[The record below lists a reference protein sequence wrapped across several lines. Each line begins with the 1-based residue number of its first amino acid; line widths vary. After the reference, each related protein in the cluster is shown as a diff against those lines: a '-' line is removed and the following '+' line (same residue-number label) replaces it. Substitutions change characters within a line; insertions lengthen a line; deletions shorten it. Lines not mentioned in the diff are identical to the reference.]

1 MRYISSAEIRS
12 NPALLWKEGED
23 KDTIITVNGKP
34 KVITIAINGD
44 PEEVFNLIRRIR
56 VEQAIE
62 QMWEN
67 SKKTGTDQLTLPDI
81 NEEINK
87 ARSELVNE

>member
-34 KVITIAINGD
+34 KVISLAINGD
-44 PEEVFNLIRRIR
+44 PEEIFELIRRLR
-56 VEQAIE
+56 AQQAIE
-62 QMWEN
+62 HMWEKARD
-67 SKKTGTDQLTLPDI
+67 SGTDKMTLPEI
-81 NEEINK
+81 NEEIQI
-87 ARSELVNE
+87 ARNELMNE